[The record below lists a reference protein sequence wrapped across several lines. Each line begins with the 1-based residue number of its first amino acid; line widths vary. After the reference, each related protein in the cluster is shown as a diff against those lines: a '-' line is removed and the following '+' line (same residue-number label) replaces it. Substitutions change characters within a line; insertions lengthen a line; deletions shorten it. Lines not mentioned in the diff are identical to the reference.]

1 MPPLTHNTH
10 THLLDTPWKNHL
22 FLSYAYALLP
32 FTSFLSQLV
41 MQIPRFASFNIHTC
55 AHTHKHTHT
64 HTCIHTDL
72 YVPPQGHRGRA
83 ERRWKWIQP
92 CCKWQRK
99 SASVITP
106 RNTQGAFFLSP
117 PRAFCPPSPSLLS
130 SRSPPSLQD
139 SISFLFLSISLNSP
153 LLLLHV
159 YLTLSL
165 SQRLLKWCLV
175 GQLRWVEVGP
185 ACVCVCVCS
194 CMHEYI
200 YSFTKHLVQSHLC
213 PHCLCLCLSFHTYV
227 CVDYVC
233 AHVWVCVYVWCHL
246 FVSGSGHIHVFINV
260 PSGQTW
266 LSCLLKQDIVPNNT
280 PSICNS
286 VHSPTTNAP
295 KQTMTFYIYTR

>member
-1 MPPLTHNTH
+1 MLMLFFLSPLFSPSLLCRFPDLPPSTFTHVHTH
-10 THLLDTPWKNHL
+10 T
-22 FLSYAYALLP
+22 
-32 FTSFLSQLV
+32 
-41 MQIPRFASFNIHTC
+41 NI
-55 AHTHKHTHT
+55 HT

-165 SQRLLKWCLV
+165 CLK
-175 GQLRWVEVGP
+175 G
-185 ACVCVCVCS
+185 
-194 CMHEYI
+194 
-200 YSFTKHLVQSHLC
+200 F
-213 PHCLCLCLSFHTYV
+213 LS
-227 CVDYVC
+227 D
-233 AHVWVCVYVWCHL
+233 AWWA
-246 FVSGSGHIHVFINV
+246 N
-260 PSGQTW
+260 
-266 LSCLLKQDIVPNNT
+266 
-280 PSICNS
+280 
-286 VHSPTTNAP
+286 
-295 KQTMTFYIYTR
+295 